1 LNYVDRIKTVCL
13 RGLINLGVG
22 GWALS
27 QSLIGL
33 IRGIRSRSRSRWWLQ
48 GFKRVENVK
57 CVKGGREEEMKD
69 FLLMQQAH
77 TGKMLKEVVTFH
89 SSKKNDS

>member
-1 LNYVDRIKTVCL
+1 MGVVSKLDRF
-13 RGLINLGVG
+13 NPF
-22 GWALS
+22 
-27 QSLIGL
+27 
-33 IRGIRSRSRSRWWLQ
+33 GIRSRSRSRWWLQ

>member
-1 LNYVDRIKTVCL
+1 LPERFNK
-13 RGLINLGVG
+13 LGG
-22 GWALS
+22 WWALS

-33 IRGIRSRSRSRWWLQ
+33 IHLVLEVEVGGGCRVS
-48 GFKRVENVK
+48 KRVENVK

-77 TGKMLKEVVTFH
+77 TGKMLKEVVTVH
-89 SSKKNDS
+89 SSKKPIFYRCK

>member
-1 LNYVDRIKTVCL
+1 M
-13 RGLINLGVG
+13 
-22 GWALS
+22 S

-33 IRGIRSRSRSRWWLQ
+33 IRLVLEVEVEVGGGCRVS
-48 GFKRVENVK
+48 KRVENVK

-89 SSKKNDS
+89 SSKKTES